1 VRYIFIILLLSSCS
15 SSHEKVESSIQTSSE
30 FVNELNASILPAES
44 MSDIDFNRNI
54 PLNAYL
60 SLSVSMINN
69 LLKDGNID
77 SLNAGEAMIIL
88 SSSFNKTWNNHQE
101 NFASSTIN
109 LNGGL
114 KQYYSEIMD
123 SLNSDF
129 HTSIMLL
136 NIHCIEH
143 EINNNSPKVEDTNID
158 LAYIDSCYKENRD
171 IYTDTQ
177 RKLINLRL
185 GKLKA
190 SLLEDQILEISN
202 DFDEATKKA
211 INSVNDALIQTES
224 FIKELLK

>member
-1 VRYIFIILLLSSCS
+1 MSCS
-15 SSHEKVESSIQTSSE
+15 SSHEKVETSIQSTSE
-30 FVNELNASILPAES
+30 FINELNQSILPAES

-69 LLKDGNID
+69 LLEDGKID

-101 NFASSTIN
+101 KFASSTIN

-129 HTSIMLL
+129 QTSIMLL
-136 NIHCIEH
+136 NIHCLEH
-143 EINNNSPKVEDTNID
+143 EMKNNSPKVKDANIN

-177 RKLINLRL
+177 RKLINMRL

-202 DFDEATKKA
+202 GFDEATKKA

-224 FIKELLK
+224 FIKEILK

>member
-1 VRYIFIILLLSSCS
+1 MLLSSCS